1 MIPLLLALQK
11 IAKPGDGLHPDL
23 VRTLE
28 KPERAL
34 FNQPATESL
43 DAVRPDGSPVVPIQS
58 VFDQVRDDPK
68 IALLRISDAALGE
81 HAAADFPQ
89 ESGSFA
95 SRKTSSATR
104 NRVPRLN
111 KGPISAKY

>member
-68 IALLRISDAALGE
+68 IALLRISGAALGE

-89 ESGSFA
+89 GKRLLRFA
-95 SRKTSSATR
+95 QNIERD
-104 NRVPRLN
+104 
-111 KGPISAKY
+111 